1 LDAPTLVKIDVEGRI
16 RSMAE
21 QFGLDPD
28 VAVAE
33 AQAIL
38 AETQARV
45 S

>member
-1 LDAPTLVKIDVEGRI
+1 LDAPTLVKVDVEGRI

-21 QFGLDPD
+21 HDPD

-38 AETQARV
+38 AETQGRV